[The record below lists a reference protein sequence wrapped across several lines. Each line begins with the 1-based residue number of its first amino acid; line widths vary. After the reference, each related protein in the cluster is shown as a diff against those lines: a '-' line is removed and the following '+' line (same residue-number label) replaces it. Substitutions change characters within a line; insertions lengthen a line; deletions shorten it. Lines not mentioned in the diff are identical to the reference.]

1 MSQRSLTIW
10 NLLIG
15 LTIVS
20 IVAMSFK
27 LYPMNKKYNRL
38 QNRSA
43 KKQTEVI
50 DSELENIISYL
61 ETRLEDRSKFKFS
74 IENTPML
81 LTNVL
86 SLADGGGRKAR
97 RNRNAIRV
105 AFVYQR

>member
-74 IENTPML
+74 IENTPM
-81 LTNVL
+81 
-86 SLADGGGRKAR
+86 
-97 RNRNAIRV
+97 
-105 AFVYQR
+105 